1 MNVLG
6 ENNKVDIFEGQ
17 KETILT
23 KIWEWGEFWGGI
35 REMGGIQRM
44 ENLANQDQKFRFY
57 CRLDLLYCIVQVEEG
72 NGLEHLWGIKGTGII
87 DGLDFK

>member
-17 KETILT
+17 KETIMT

-35 REMGGIQRM
+35 REMVAI
-44 ENLANQDQKFRFY
+44 
-57 CRLDLLYCIVQVEEG
+57 
-72 NGLEHLWGIKGTGII
+72 
-87 DGLDFK
+87 